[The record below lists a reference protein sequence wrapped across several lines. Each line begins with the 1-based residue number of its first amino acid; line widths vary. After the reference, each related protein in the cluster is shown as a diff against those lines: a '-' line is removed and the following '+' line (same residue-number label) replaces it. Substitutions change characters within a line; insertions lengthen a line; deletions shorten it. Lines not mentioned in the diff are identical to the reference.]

1 MSLTLQQKHDIEIM
15 LNYKATL
22 LEWRDGNRNEVSRL
36 TRLFKVE
43 DAKQGKE
50 RDDSWEMRCDLRHDI
65 TLGNE
70 LVEKQTSLIVGLS
83 MTNIAR
89 RVDANVEDVIYYERA
104 SIHTERRPAVRQ
116 KQIMTAIERK
126 KGSRINIPVFCA
138 SV

>member
-15 LNYKATL
+15 LNDKATL

-36 TRLFKVE
+36 TQLYNIE
-43 DAKQGKE
+43 NAKKGKE
-50 RDDSWEMRCDLRHDI
+50 RDESWEMRCDLRHDI
-65 TLGNE
+65 KLGNE
-70 LVEKQTSLIVGLS
+70 LAEKQTSLIVGLS

-89 RVDANVEDVIYYERA
+89 RVDADVTDVIYYERA